1 MKLPSIHDI
10 EKARK
15 NISGSIHRTPVLKSK
30 QINEIT
36 GAELFI
42 KCENFQKVGAFKFR
56 GAVNAILN
64 LPDELKRKGVATH
77 SSGNHAQALALAAR
91 MIGVRAAIVMP
102 SNSPEVKKKAVEG
115 YGADVVL
122 CEPNL
127 KARESTLAEVIA
139 ENGAAEIHPY
149 KNFDVISG
157 QGTAALELM
166 EDAGDLDIFM
176 TPVGGGGLTGGCS
189 TAVKSLK
196 KRTKFFAVE
205 PKGADDAYRSFKS
218 GNWVASEEP
227 DTICD
232 GLLTSTGEINFEIIK
247 KNVDDILTVSDS
259 TVLKAMKLYFE
270 RMKIV
275 TEPSGA
281 VTLAAVL
288 EYPELFAGK
297 RTGLVISGGNID
309 ISRFGYFFHGSSFRQ
324 VEDKRNADK

>member
-1 MKLPSIHDI
+1 MKLPSLKNI
-10 EKARK
+10 EKART
-15 NISGSIHRTPVLKSK
+15 NISGFIHRTPVLTSK

-56 GAVNAILN
+56 GATNAILN
-64 LPDELKRKGVATH
+64 LPNELKNKGVATH
-77 SSGNHAQALALAAR
+77 SSGNHAQALALAAK
-91 MIGVRAAIVMP
+91 MNGVKATIVMP

-115 YGADVVL
+115 YGAEVVL

-139 ENGAAEIHPY
+139 ENGATEIHPY

-157 QGTAALELM
+157 QGTAALELL
-166 EDAGDLDIFM
+166 EDADDLDIIM

-189 TAVKSLK
+189 TAVKAIDSNI
-196 KRTKFFAVE
+196 KFIAVE
-205 PKGADDAYRSFKS
+205 PEGADDAYRSFKS
-218 GNWVASEEP
+218 QQWVPSEDP

-247 KNVDDILTVSDS
+247 NNVDDILTVSDS
-259 TVLKAMKLYFE
+259 AVLKAMRLYFE

-288 EYPELFAGK
+288 EYPGLFAGK
-297 RTGLVISGGNID
+297 RTGIVISGGNID
-309 ISRFGYFFHGSSFRQ
+309 ISRFGYFFHGGFLG
-324 VEDKRNADK
+324 